1 MKYQEKYIGSREECY
16 TSLRDLFSNL
26 VKGRLEVE
34 GIAVKVPEDKE
45 LEYKIKYEDTP
56 EEGQVA
62 IKISWSYLE
71 EVEEEEEEEE
81 IEI

>member
-1 MKYQEKYIGSREECY
+1 MKYQEKYIGNKEECF

-34 GIAVKVPEDKE
+34 GIAVKVPDDKE
-45 LEYKIKYEDTP
+45 LEYKVKYEDTP

-62 IKISWSYLE
+62 IKISWTLL
-71 EVEEEEEEEE
+71 EEEEEEDEEE